1 MNNEDNPKKQLKRT
15 HSEERIY
22 QERIKDRKSRKGL
35 KQLKEE
41 ARAKRAQEKKMAA
54 MKGEKFVVKSKT
66 TVAYDEDQASNNNE
80 KEYDRNDS
88 STWSSTGG
96 ETCSCLYG
104 NPCVDEYIC
113 NDWKNRFEIATKN
126 GWKLA
131 KR

>member
-1 MNNEDNPKKQLKRT
+1 
-15 HSEERIY
+15 
-22 QERIKDRKSRKGL
+22 
-35 KQLKEE
+35 
-41 ARAKRAQEKKMAA
+41 